1 MKVAFGIQWAKGML
15 FGVRHFPPEE
25 HAPYYEVQFFLGLI
39 QIFIIIDNGNTND
52 YSN

>member
-1 MKVAFGIQWAKGML
+1 MKVAIGIEWAKGFL
-15 FGVRHFPPEE
+15 VGIRHFPPEE